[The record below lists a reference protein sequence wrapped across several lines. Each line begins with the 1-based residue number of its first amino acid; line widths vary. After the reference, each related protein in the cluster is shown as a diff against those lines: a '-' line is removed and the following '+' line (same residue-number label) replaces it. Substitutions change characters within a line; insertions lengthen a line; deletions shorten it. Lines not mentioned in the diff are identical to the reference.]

1 MKITDQP
8 SVIIRHLAEYDSE
21 AIRAI
26 LRDGMA
32 ELGLR
37 PHGRTLV
44 KPNIVA
50 AGPLFPHA
58 YTRPEFALGMLQALQ
73 DRAAGPL
80 QELAVGE
87 RCGITVPSRIA
98 FSESGYDA
106 MLKQLPQVKR
116 YLFDEVPQVEIRYTH
131 KERLR
136 DYVFTPEPIAKA
148 DFFVNMPKFKAH
160 PWTTVTFSMKN
171 YIGIQDDR
179 HRLIDHDHR
188 LNEKIADLQY
198 IIQPQFIAIDAITA
212 GEGRMLTPLPFPLHL
227 VIMGNSQVAFDAV
240 CCAIIGID
248 PQEVEHIRF
257 AEERGFGTTDL
268 AKIRLSGDVSLAD
281 AQKRA
286 KGFRVGLQRAE
297 KYFEGTCIS
306 AYVGPPPEP
315 ERTDYCWGGCPGAFQ
330 EAIEV
335 LRLYDAQCDAKLP
348 RMHVVFGA
356 YEGQIPAK
364 PGEKV
369 VFIGDCASWQGSLG
383 GELVQIRSTYKPRGT
398 LDPYTAKHD
407 DIFAKMATVTSK
419 MTLAEGAQYVR
430 LAGCPVSVAEQV
442 LALVGL
448 GEVNNPY
455 LDMSQALPF
464 QVGYMKWR
472 ASTLLE
478 RLKGRPYQQHG
489 ACSRGKAAPEVGE
502 PTALGTPRAAGG

>member
-50 AGPLFPHA
+50 AGPLFPNA

-73 DRAAGPL
+73 DRAAAPL

-179 HRLIDHDHR
+179 
-188 LNEKIADLQY
+188 
-198 IIQPQFIAIDAITA
+198 
-212 GEGRMLTPLPFPLHL
+212 
-227 VIMGNSQVAFDAV
+227 
-240 CCAIIGID
+240 
-248 PQEVEHIRF
+248 
-257 AEERGFGTTDL
+257 
-268 AKIRLSGDVSLAD
+268 
-281 AQKRA
+281 
-286 KGFRVGLQRAE
+286 
-297 KYFEGTCIS
+297 
-306 AYVGPPPEP
+306 
-315 ERTDYCWGGCPGAFQ
+315 
-330 EAIEV
+330 
-335 LRLYDAQCDAKLP
+335 
-348 RMHVVFGA
+348 
-356 YEGQIPAK
+356 
-364 PGEKV
+364 
-369 VFIGDCASWQGSLG
+369 
-383 GELVQIRSTYKPRGT
+383 
-398 LDPYTAKHD
+398 
-407 DIFAKMATVTSK
+407 
-419 MTLAEGAQYVR
+419 
-430 LAGCPVSVAEQV
+430 
-442 LALVGL
+442 
-448 GEVNNPY
+448 
-455 LDMSQALPF
+455 
-464 QVGYMKWR
+464 
-472 ASTLLE
+472 
-478 RLKGRPYQQHG
+478 
-489 ACSRGKAAPEVGE
+489 
-502 PTALGTPRAAGG
+502 